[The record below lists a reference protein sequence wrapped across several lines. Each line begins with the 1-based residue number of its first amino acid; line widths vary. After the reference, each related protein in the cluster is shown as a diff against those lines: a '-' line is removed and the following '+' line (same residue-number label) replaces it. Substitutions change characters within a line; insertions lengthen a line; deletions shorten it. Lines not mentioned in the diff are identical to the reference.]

1 MTFTFYTPKNI
12 IIHHEA
18 GNAGFNAVNEYHR
31 QKWNFLSSL
40 GFYIAYQ
47 YYIEKSGKIY
57 QGRRDTEE
65 GAHTRGWNKNSIGIC
80 LQGNFDLEKPNPAQL
95 TSLEGL
101 LNRLKK
107 DYNLK
112 DGDIYGHREKS
123 QTSCPGK
130 NLFIWLLLWRQV
142 WTIQKLILVIKEMI
156 KGRGK

>member
-1 MTFTFYTPKNI
+1 MIPKEI
-12 IIHHEA
+12 IIHNTASDREKTTIVDIDAWHKVRWPS
-18 GNAGFNAVNEYHR
+18 F
-31 QKWNFLSSL
+31 KSSL
-40 GFYIAYQ
+40 GHWIGYHFVILGNGQ
-47 YYIEKSGKIY
+47 VV
-57 QGRRDTEE
+57 QTRRENE
-65 GAHTRGWNKNSIGIC
+65 LGAHTIPNEGKVGIA
-80 LQGNFDLEKPNPAQL
+80 LTGNFDSEKPNPAQL

-142 WTIQKLILVIKEMI
+142 WTIQKLILAIRELI